1 MDLATAMRTTPAT
14 RRFTDE
20 PLPDGVVHAILDQ
33 ARFAPNGGN
42 RQPWHVVV
50 VRDQVVKDRIADLW
64 AVAWTEDHAFY
75 QAGLVPFVA
84 SEAYWRNPPGQ
95 PSDQPVD
102 LEEARRHPRED
113 GPGMSPAVVRAAP
126 VVLLVTVDL
135 TKVTAMDSG
144 LGRLS
149 ICGGGSVFPFCHNVL
164 LSARDLGY
172 GGCITTVLVRQEPAV
187 KALLGI
193 PDDHALAATL
203 VLGRP
208 QTVVTK
214 LRRAPVEAF
223 ATFDR
228 FDGPPV
234 GPTGGAPAG

>member
-1 MDLATAMRTTPAT
+1 
-14 RRFTDE
+14 
-20 PLPDGVVHAILDQ
+20 VK
-33 ARFAPNGGN
+33 
-42 RQPWHVVV
+42 
-50 VRDQVVKDRIADLW
+50 DQVADLW

-95 PSDQPVD
+95 PSTQPVD
-102 LEEARRHPRED
+102 LDEARRHPRED
-113 GPGMSPAVVRAAP
+113 GPGMSPAVVRGAP
-126 VVLLVTVDL
+126 VLLVVSVDL
-135 TKVTAMDSG
+135 GQVTAMDSG

-164 LSARDLGY
+164 LAARDLGY

-193 PDDHALAATL
+193 PEEHAIAATV

-208 QTVVTK
+208 QVEITK
-214 LRRAPVEAF
+214 LRRSPVASF
-223 ATFDR
+223 ATLDR
-228 FDGPPV
+228 FDGPPLSRD
-234 GPTGGAPAG
+234 GGLVAPKLV

>member
-1 MDLATAMRTTPAT
+1 MELLEAMRTTPAT
-14 RRFTDE
+14 RRFTDD
-20 PLPDGVVHAILDQ
+20 PLPDGVLFRILDN

-42 RQPWHVVV
+42 RQAWHVIA
-50 VRDQVVKDRIADLW
+50 VRDRTVKDQIADLW

-95 PSDQPVD
+95 ASDQPVD
-102 LEEARRHPRED
+102 LGAARRHPRED
-113 GPGMSPAVVRAAP
+113 GPGMSPAVVRTAP

-135 TKVTAMDSG
+135 NRVTAMDSG

-149 ICGGGSVFPFCHNVL
+149 ITGGGSVFPFCHNVL
-164 LSARDLGY
+164 LAARNEGF
-172 GGCITTVLVRQEPAV
+172 GGCITTVLVRQEAAV
-187 KALLGI
+187 KELLGI
-193 PDDHALAATL
+193 PEEYVLGATL
-203 VLGRP
+203 VLGKPEREI
-208 QTVVTK
+208 TR
-214 LRRAPVEAF
+214 LRRLPVDAF

-234 GPTGGAPAG
+234 TMQ

>member
-1 MDLATAMRTTPAT
+1 MELRDAMRTTPAT

-20 PLPDGVVHAILDQ
+20 PLPDDVLFDILDH

-42 RQPWHVVV
+42 RQPWHVTA
-50 VRDQVVKDRIADLW
+50 VRDPLVKGRVADLW

-95 PSDQPVD
+95 PSTQPVD
-102 LEEARRHPRED
+102 LDEARRHPRED
-113 GPGMSPAVVRAAP
+113 GPGMSPAIVRSAP
-126 VVLLVTVDL
+126 VLLVVSVDL
-135 TKVTAMDSG
+135 GRVTAMDSG

-164 LSARDLGY
+164 LAARDLGY

-193 PDDHALAATL
+193 PDEHAIAATV

-208 QTVVTK
+208 SVELTK
-214 LRRAPVEAF
+214 LRREPVASF
-223 ATFDR
+223 ATYDR
-228 FDGPPV
+228 FDGPPL
-234 GPTGGAPAG
+234 G